1 MMLSCGLSFFFSL
14 PSDAAPTIPAV
25 QQLTLVTDL
34 FPNLFLIHSCDVS
47 PSFISPIYFP
57 IHFTGWDVTFKI

>member
-47 PSFISPIYFP
+47 QSFISPIYFP